1 MKRAFNIRLAPVY
14 ILTAVLFSLICAGTA
29 VILTLNGVDRSFL
42 LWYIPVTALLLI
54 VWAVF
59 CIGFITKTQKRF
71 DGVID
76 KILSAF
82 SEEDAEAVRL
92 LNGGS
97 PEPEQLSRWICE
109 QSELTKRSRENTTA
123 VTADISVSCEIF
135 WRITDNLCVVRYGDY
150 WQRNYGFN
158 TLNQSNDIRNHICE
172 KDREAFENAVQ
183 SVRNNASRTF
193 ETVVGLQ
200 LSPQKVIKVRIRGC
214 GLKSNEKIIGV
225 AGTVQDISSERELE
239 EELESLKIKAQFL
252 IRSAKDILYE
262 VDVSENKLV
271 SLNPTL
277 ASDILGFGSMSDFE
291 GDRRPYWTNI
301 HPDNREGFVDRFFN
315 YNHMMIMPEH
325 TMTYE
330 YRVKNTAGDY
340 IWVEHQAQVLSY
352 SGENVEK
359 VIGRITNINE
369 AKAAE
374 INDKY
379 KSECD
384 SLTGALLKGPM
395 GQQYDEAIKTGD
407 EVQAVVL
414 LNVNRF
420 RIINDQFGYDFGN
433 MVMRKF
439 VAILW
444 ENQKGRCI
452 VGRGDDDNFIIGML
466 KVDEKDYPQT
476 QIDKLLPKFSQPL
489 TVDGKLLNVT
499 FSAGASAPSD
509 EMSFEEAYAQAE
521 KALKVCKATNQ
532 VYNNSFLQYGA
543 DTEEQYQELFSENK

>member
-1 MKRAFNIRLAPVY
+1 MKKALNIRLAPVY

-29 VILTLNGVDRSFL
+29 VILILKGVEKSFL
-42 LWYIPVTALLLI
+42 LWYIPVTALLFI
-54 VWAVF
+54 AWAVF

-71 DGVID
+71 DGTID

-82 SEEDAEAVRL
+82 SEEDAQAVRL
-92 LNGGS
+92 LNSGS
-97 PEPEQLSRWICE
+97 PEPEQISRWICE
-109 QSELTKRSRENTTA
+109 QSELTKRSKENASA

-135 WRITDNLCVVRYGDY
+135 WRITDDMCVVKYGDY

-158 TLNQSNDIRNHICE
+158 TLNQSSDIRNHICE
-172 KDREAFENAVQ
+172 NDREAFENAVK

-193 ETVVGLQ
+193 DIVVGLQ
-200 LSPQKVIKVRIRGC
+200 LSPQKVLKVRIRGC
-214 GLKSNEKIIGV
+214 GMISSGKIIGV
-225 AGTVQDISSERELE
+225 AGTVQDISIERELE
-239 EELESLKIKAQFL
+239 EQLESLKIKEQFL

-262 VDVSENKLV
+262 VDVPENRLV

-277 ASDILGFGSMSDFE
+277 ASDILGFGSMNDFE

-315 YNHMMIMPEH
+315 YDHMMIMPDH

-352 SGENVEK
+352 SGENVNK

-369 AKAAE
+369 EKKNE
-374 INDKY
+374 IDSKY
-379 KSECD
+379 KSDCD
-384 SLTGALLKGPM
+384 SLTGALLKGSLRN
-395 GQQYDEAIKTGD
+395 QYDDAIKGED

-420 RIINDQFGYDFGN
+420 RIINDQYGYDFGN

-452 VGRGDDDNFIIGML
+452 VGRGDDDNFIIGMM

-476 QIDKLLPKFSQPL
+476 QIDKLLPKFNQPL

-499 FSAGASAPSD
+499 FSAGASVPSG
-509 EMSFEEAYAQAE
+509 EMSFDEAYAQAE
-521 KALKVCKATNQ
+521 TALKVCKATNQ
-532 VYNNSFLQYGA
+532 AYNNSFLQYGA
-543 DTEEQYQELFSENK
+543 DTEAQYQELFS